1 MRRKSGKWGNDKSK
15 SGFGARRGPRVIW
28 LGKDTSFGVAIYYLL
43 TVSKKFKLSVVH
55 AQDGTL
61 RNEQRNL
68 VGWQGFE
75 RGTGKCKT
83 FCRSGSLGVIL
94 SCLQQDKRRKG
105 TLYAIV
111 HMYVLYHIPTSFRRL
126 QRNLCLPSFQSLD
139 NGTGK
144 HLRGDMKFQTLIH
157 AYVDKCASNTAIL
170 RYQR

>member
-15 SGFGARRGPRVIW
+15 SGFGACRDPRVIW
-28 LGKDTSFGVAIYYLL
+28 LGKDTSFGAAIYYLL

-83 FCRSGSLGVIL
+83 FCRSGSLAVDRANRIR
-94 SCLQQDKRRKG
+94 CLTGTSHRRAG
-105 TLYAIV
+105 LEAVEGNIMSGFQGGARTAAE
-111 HMYVLYHIPTSFRRL
+111 TEASRL
-126 QRNLCLPSFQSLD
+126 GRPGQSHLALLCSSVA
-139 NGTGK
+139 
-144 HLRGDMKFQTLIH
+144 
-157 AYVDKCASNTAIL
+157 AYL
-170 RYQR
+170 

>member
-83 FCRSGSLGVIL
+83 FCRSGSLGVFMP
-94 SCLQQDKRRKG
+94 
-105 TLYAIV
+105 IV
-111 HMYVLYHIPTSFRRL
+111 RLIRVVRVCIGLWVPEGVLIKHLPDVIPGLHTVRPSL
-126 QRNLCLPSFQSLD
+126 LAAGHHLPSLLLSP
-139 NGTGK
+139 
-144 HLRGDMKFQTLIH
+144 HHYHRCI
-157 AYVDKCASNTAIL
+157 
-170 RYQR
+170 